1 MYWMPCV
8 IYTGERQMKKHLDRH
23 EIRPIVE
30 TLETIERD
38 LVTALML
45 RDVSYDRLCMQYAV
59 ADIRDILN
67 DLQSED

>member
-1 MYWMPCV
+1 
-8 IYTGERQMKKHLDRH
+8 MKKHLDRH

-45 RDVSYDRLCMQYAV
+45 HDDSYSRVCMQYAV
-59 ADIRDILN
+59 ADIRDIID

>member
-1 MYWMPCV
+1 
-8 IYTGERQMKKHLDRH
+8 MKKLLREH
-23 EIRPIVE
+23 EIRPIVD
-30 TLETIERD
+30 TLESIERD

-59 ADIRDILN
+59 ADIRDIID

>member
-1 MYWMPCV
+1 MN
-8 IYTGERQMKKHLDRH
+8 KHD
-23 EIRPIVE
+23 IRPIVE

-45 RDVSYDRLCMQYAV
+45 HDDSYSRLCMQYAV
-59 ADIRDILN
+59 ADIRDIIY

>member
-1 MYWMPCV
+1 
-8 IYTGERQMKKHLDRH
+8 MKKSLDRH

-30 TLETIERD
+30 TLEAIERD

-45 RDVSYDRLCMQYAV
+45 HDDSYSKLCMQYAV

-67 DLQSED
+67 DLQSEV

>member
-1 MYWMPCV
+1 
-8 IYTGERQMKKHLDRH
+8 MKKLLREHD
-23 EIRPIVE
+23 IRPIVK

-45 RDVSYDRLCMQYAV
+45 NNVSYDRLCMQYAV
-59 ADIRDILN
+59 ADIRDILD

>member
-1 MYWMPCV
+1 MN
-8 IYTGERQMKKHLDRH
+8 KHLNEH
-23 EIRPIVE
+23 EIRPIVD

-45 RDVSYDRLCMQYAV
+45 NDVSYSRVCMQYAV
-59 ADIRDILN
+59 ADIRDILD

>member
-1 MYWMPCV
+1 
-8 IYTGERQMKKHLDRH
+8 MKKHLDRH

-30 TLETIERD
+30 TLEAIERD

-45 RDVSYDRLCMQYAV
+45 HDDSYSRLCMEYAV
-59 ADIRDILN
+59 ADIRDIID

>member
-1 MYWMPCV
+1 
-8 IYTGERQMKKHLDRH
+8 MKKLLREHD
-23 EIRPIVE
+23 IRPIVD

-59 ADIRDILN
+59 TDIRDILN

>member
-1 MYWMPCV
+1 
-8 IYTGERQMKKHLDRH
+8 MKKHLDRH

-30 TLETIERD
+30 TLESIERD

-45 RDVSYDRLCMQYAV
+45 NDVSYSRLCMQYAV
-59 ADIRDILN
+59 ADIRDIID

>member
-1 MYWMPCV
+1 
-8 IYTGERQMKKHLDRH
+8 MKKSLDKH
-23 EIRPIVE
+23 EIQPIID
-30 TLETIERD
+30 TLESIERD

-59 ADIRDILN
+59 ADIRDIID

>member
-1 MYWMPCV
+1 
-8 IYTGERQMKKHLDRH
+8 MKKLLREHD
-23 EIRPIVE
+23 IRPIVE

-45 RDVSYDRLCMQYAV
+45 NDVSYDRLCMQYAV
-59 ADIRDILN
+59 ADIRDILD

>member
-1 MYWMPCV
+1 
-8 IYTGERQMKKHLDRH
+8 MKKLLMEHD
-23 EIRPIVE
+23 IRPIVD
-30 TLETIERD
+30 TLENIERD

-45 RDVSYDRLCMQYAV
+45 NDVSYSRVCMQYAV

>member
-1 MYWMPCV
+1 
-8 IYTGERQMKKHLDRH
+8 MKKSLDKH
-23 EIRPIVE
+23 EIRPIVD

-45 RDVSYDRLCMQYAV
+45 NDDSYNRLCMQYAV
-59 ADIRDILN
+59 ADIRDIID

>member
-1 MYWMPCV
+1 
-8 IYTGERQMKKHLDRH
+8 MKKLLREHD
-23 EIRPIVE
+23 IRPIVE

-45 RDVSYDRLCMQYAV
+45 NDVSYDRLCMQYAV

>member
-1 MYWMPCV
+1 
-8 IYTGERQMKKHLDRH
+8 MKKHLNEHD
-23 EIRPIVE
+23 IRPIVE

-59 ADIRDILN
+59 ADIRDILD

>member
-1 MYWMPCV
+1 
-8 IYTGERQMKKHLDRH
+8 MKKSLDKH
-23 EIRPIVE
+23 EIRPIVD

-45 RDVSYDRLCMQYAV
+45 NDASYSRICMQYAV
-59 ADIRDILN
+59 ADIRDILD

>member
-1 MYWMPCV
+1 
-8 IYTGERQMKKHLDRH
+8 MKKSLDKH
-23 EIRPIVE
+23 DIRPIVE

-45 RDVSYDRLCMQYAV
+45 QDDSYSRLCMQYAV

>member
-1 MYWMPCV
+1 
-8 IYTGERQMKKHLDRH
+8 MKKHLDRH

-45 RDVSYDRLCMQYAV
+45 HDDSYSRLCMQYAV
-59 ADIRDILN
+59 ADIRDIIN

>member
-1 MYWMPCV
+1 
-8 IYTGERQMKKHLDRH
+8 MKKSLDKH

-30 TLETIERD
+30 TLEAIERD

-45 RDVSYDRLCMQYAV
+45 HDDSYSRLCMQYAV

-67 DLQSED
+67 DLHSED

>member
-1 MYWMPCV
+1 
-8 IYTGERQMKKHLDRH
+8 MKKLLREHD
-23 EIRPIVE
+23 IRPIVD

-45 RDVSYDRLCMQYAV
+45 RDDSYSRLCMQYAV

-67 DLQSED
+67 DLQSEDS

>member
-1 MYWMPCV
+1 
-8 IYTGERQMKKHLDRH
+8 MKKSLDRH

-30 TLETIERD
+30 TLEAIERD

-45 RDVSYDRLCMQYAV
+45 HDASYDRLCMQYSV

-67 DLQSED
+67 DLQSEE

>member
-1 MYWMPCV
+1 MYWRFYYDGDGQ
-8 IYTGERQMKKHLDRH
+8 IKKHLDRH

-45 RDVSYDRLCMQYAV
+45 NDVSYDRLCMQYAV

>member
-1 MYWMPCV
+1 
-8 IYTGERQMKKHLDRH
+8 MKKSLDRH

-30 TLETIERD
+30 TLEAIERD

-45 RDVSYDRLCMQYAV
+45 HDDSYSRFCMQYAV

>member
-1 MYWMPCV
+1 
-8 IYTGERQMKKHLDRH
+8 MKKLLREH
-23 EIRPIVE
+23 EMRPIVD

-45 RDVSYDRLCMQYAV
+45 RDDSYSRVCMQYAV
-59 ADIRDILN
+59 ADIRNILN